1 MNYSF
6 LKKITFD
13 AYVFGLYFVLYNYGF
28 PVDNVC
34 KFLASIV
41 FIANAVTQ
49 LLSKQA
55 LPSLA

>member
-1 MNYSF
+1 MLMF
-6 LKKITFD
+6 WAI
-13 AYVFGLYFVLYNYGF
+13 FVLYNYGF
-28 PVDNVC
+28 PVGNVC